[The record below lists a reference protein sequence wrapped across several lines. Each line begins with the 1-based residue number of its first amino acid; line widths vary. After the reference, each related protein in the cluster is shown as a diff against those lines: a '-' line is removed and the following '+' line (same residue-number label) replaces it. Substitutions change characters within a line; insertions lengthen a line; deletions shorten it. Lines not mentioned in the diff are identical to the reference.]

1 MKRISIYCDFF
12 FAISIAA
19 TNSSETNEREIEF
32 FDLAEKLAKNLKKFE
47 KSKLKIAP
55 NMR

>member
-1 MKRISIYCDFF
+1 MKRISIYCDIF